1 MQKMLEVE
9 QINVYY
15 GDLQALWDVTF
26 NVKDKEIVSV
36 IGPNGAGKTTI
47 LRAISGLIH
56 PRTGRIS
63 FLGTDITKTSPH
75 KIVNHGIVH
84 VPEGRRLFPEMTVL
98 ENLEMGAYVKG
109 AWDRRHETLEWVFNL
124 FPTLRE
130 RKNQLTGTLSG
141 GEQQMLAIA
150 RGLMSRPKILLLDE
164 PSSGL
169 APKIMAKMFEAILKL
184 NEEGVT
190 ILLVEQ
196 NVHSALEVSHR
207 GYILENGKI
216 VLSDSAEKLIKN
228 SYVKRCYLGI

>member
-1 MQKMLEVE
+1 MLEVE

>member
-1 MQKMLEVE
+1 VQKMLEVE